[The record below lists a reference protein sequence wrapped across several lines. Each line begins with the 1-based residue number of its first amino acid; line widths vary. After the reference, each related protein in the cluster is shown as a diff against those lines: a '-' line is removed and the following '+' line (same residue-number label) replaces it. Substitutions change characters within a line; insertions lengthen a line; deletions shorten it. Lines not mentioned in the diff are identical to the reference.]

1 MWPVVGWRLLDSR
14 FFGVPQRRRR
24 IYLVGGPSEDGV
36 RTILSLWE
44 GGPRHPQTRRQARTD
59 TAYAIAAGA
68 GSGKFGSGR
77 DSQETF
83 VTHTLTGDQGFDAS
97 EDGTGRGTPLVYQCH
112 GNNVGPMGTLRQGR
126 GDVQSGVPFI
136 ASLAGIGTGGADEND
151 AEANR
156 MVIAFDPT
164 QITHP
169 LNRTNPMPG
178 DPSPTLPAY
187 GDPILLAA
195 TTAATLSA
203 GSHTPGV
210 NEPGR
215 RNEDDVNLV
224 VTATLN
230 SGGNDGGFRTEPG
243 EHLVMEPRYF
253 TRGEGGPPSAVVP
266 TLKTH
271 RTGGLGDAEPL
282 IVQQAVN
289 AKWAKGTSGP
299 SGDECHNMV
308 VADPI
313 SASEGR
319 TYSHEGKNNFRMHN
333 VVAVQESQSGV
344 RESDAHST
352 LDAHN
357 GSRRHN
363 GVHVEGAI
371 RRLTPLE
378 CERLQGF
385 PDGWTCLCTPL
396 EVYAADPD
404 AAAAACT
411 CPDSPRYRALGNAV
425 TTTVISW
432 LGENLN
438 ASEDAEAT
446 SVHGRGAREEAGRS
460 EDGDGDE

>member
-1 MWPVVGWRLLDSR
+1 VWPVVGWRLLDSR

-24 IYLVGGPSEDGV
+24 IYVVGGPTEDGV

-59 TAYAIAAGA
+59 TAYALAAGA
-68 GSGKFGSGR
+68 GSGQFGSGR
-77 DSQETF
+77 GNQETF

-136 ASLAGIGTGGADEND
+136 AAPLTASYGKQIDLSDQHGGPPNL
-151 AEANR
+151 
-156 MVIAFDPT
+156 IAFDPT
-164 QITHP
+164 QLTHP
-169 LNRTNPMPG
+169 LNRTNLLPG

-187 GDPILLAA
+187 GDPILLA
-195 TTAATLSA
+195 
-203 GSHTPGV
+203 
-210 NEPGR
+210 
-215 RNEDDVNLV
+215 
-224 VTATLN
+224 ATLN

-243 EHLVMEPRYF
+243 EHLVVEPRYF

-271 RTGGLGDAEPL
+271 QTGGLGDAEPL
-282 IVQQAVN
+282 IVQQAVS

-333 VVAVQESQSGV
+333 VVAVQEAQSGV
-344 RESDAHST
+344 RYSDAHST

-396 EVYAADPD
+396 EGYAADPD

-425 TTTVISW
+425 TTTVITW

-446 SVHGRGAREEAGRS
+446 PVHGRGAREEAGRS
-460 EDGDGDE
+460 EDADGDE

>member
-1 MWPVVGWRLLDSR
+1 VWPVVGWRLLDSR

-24 IYLVGGPSEDGV
+24 IYVVGGPTEDGV

-44 GGPRHPQTRRQARTD
+44 GGPRHPQTRRQARAD
-59 TAYAIAAGA
+59 VAYAIAAGA
-68 GSGKFGSGR
+68 GSGQFGSGR
-77 DSQETF
+77 GNQETF

-97 EDGTGRGTPLVYQCH
+97 EDGTGRGTPLV
-112 GNNVGPMGTLRQGR
+112 
-126 GDVQSGVPFI
+126 
-136 ASLAGIGTGGADEND
+136 
-151 AEANR
+151 
-156 MVIAFDPT
+156 IAFDPT
-164 QITHP
+164 QLTHP

-195 TTAATLSA
+195 T
-203 GSHTPGV
+203 
-210 NEPGR
+210 
-215 RNEDDVNLV
+215 
-224 VTATLN
+224 LN

-243 EHLVMEPRYF
+243 EHLVVEPRYF
-253 TRGEGGPPSAVVP
+253 TRGEGGPPSAMVP

-271 RTGGLGDAEPL
+271 QTGGLGDAEPL
-282 IVQQAVN
+282 IVQQAMN

-308 VADPI
+308 VSDPI

-333 VVAVQESQSGV
+333 VV
-344 RESDAHST
+344 
-352 LDAHN
+352 N
-357 GSRRHN
+357 G
-363 GVHVEGAI
+363 HVEGAI
-371 RRLTPLE
+371 RRLTPIE

-396 EVYAADPD
+396 EVYADDPD
-404 AAAAACT
+404 AAAEACS

-438 ASEDAEAT
+438 AVEDAEAT
-446 SVHGRGAREEAGRS
+446 SIHGRGAGAETRRS
-460 EDGDGDE
+460 ED